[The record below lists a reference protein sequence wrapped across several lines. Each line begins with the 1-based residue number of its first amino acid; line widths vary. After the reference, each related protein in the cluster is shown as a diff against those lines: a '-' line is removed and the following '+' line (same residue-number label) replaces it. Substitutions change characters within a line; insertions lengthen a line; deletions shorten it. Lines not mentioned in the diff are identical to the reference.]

1 MAKKEFQAE
10 SKKLMDMMINSIYTN
25 KEIFLRELISNA
37 SDAIDKLYYKSLTD
51 TSVGMNKGD
60 FRILLTRDKDSRTL
74 TISDNG
80 IGMTREELE
89 QNLGTIAH
97 SGSLDFKKDN
107 QDENIDIIGQ
117 FGVGFYAAFMVAK
130 HVEVVSR
137 AAGSD
142 EANRWESDGADGY
155 TVAPCEKAENG
166 TKIVLTIKDNTE
178 NENYDEFLEPY
189 RIQGLVKK
197 YSDYIRYPIKMDMTR
212 SRMKEKPADAGDDYK
227 PEWEE
232 YTENETLNSMV
243 PLSFIYGCIWK
254 KSKKE
259 LKDEDYN
266 SFYTQK
272 FYDYQP
278 PLCHIHSSVEG
289 AVTYTA
295 MLFIPSHAPMDYYTK
310 DYEKG
315 LQLYSNGVL
324 IMDKCADLLPDHFSF
339 VHGMV
344 DTADLSLN
352 ISREMLQHDRH
363 LKAIAQSLEKKIK
376 SELLKMQKD
385 KREDYEKFWAAFGRQ
400 IKYGAYVEYG
410 AHKELLQDLLMYH
423 SSTEDKL
430 VSLAEYASRM
440 KEDQKYIYYACGETI
455 DKIKLLPVMET
466 LSDKGYEVLCMDD
479 SIDEFCVKML
489 AKYNDKEF
497 KSIAD
502 ADLGLDS
509 EDEKEEIKKLSE
521 DNKDVLEALGKAL
534 EGKVKKVELTSRLK
548 SHPCCLRAEG
558 PVTLEMEKV
567 LNQQA
572 AVNGGQSVHAER
584 VLELNAEHPIFKKLC
599 ALQAEGS
606 DKVSTYAD
614 ILYTQALLIEGMPVD
629 DPVAYANAVC
639 NLLS

>member
-1 MAKKEFQAE
+1 MAQKQFKAE
-10 SKKLMDMMINSIYTN
+10 SKRLLDLMINSIYTH

-37 SDAIDKLYYKSLTD
+37 SDATDKLYYNAMKEGKT
-51 TSVGMNKGD
+51 G
-60 FRILLTRDKDSRTL
+60 ITRDALPIELTL
-74 TISDNG
+74 DKANRRFIIEDHG
-80 IGMTREELE
+80 CGMTAEELE
-89 QNLGTIAH
+89 SNLGTIAR
-97 SGSLDFKKDN
+97 SGSLAFKAENEK
-107 QDENIDIIGQ
+107 QDDIDIIGQ

-137 AAGSD
+137 AVGSD
-142 EANRWESDGADGY
+142 SANRWESDGADGY
-155 TVAPCEKAENG
+155 TVTPCEKAENG

-178 NENYDEFLEPY
+178 SENYDEFLEPY
-189 RIQGLVKK
+189 RVQGLVKK

-232 YTENETLNSMV
+232 YTENTTLNSMV
-243 PLSFIYGCIWK
+243 PIWK

-266 SFYTQK
+266 NFYTQK
-272 FYDYQP
+272 FFDYQP
-278 PLCHIHSSVEG
+278 PLCHIHTSVEG

-339 VHGMV
+339 VRGMV

-385 KREDYEKFWAAFGRQ
+385 KPEDYDKFWAAFGRQ
-400 IKYGAYVEYG
+400 IKYGAYVQYG
-410 AHKELLQDLLMYH
+410 AHKELLQDMLMYH
-423 SSTEDKL
+423 SSTENKL
-430 VSLAEYASRM
+430 VSLKDYVSRM
-440 KEDQKYIYYACGETI
+440 KEDQKYIYYACGETV
-455 DKIKLLPVMET
+455 DKIKMLPVMET

-479 SIDEFCVKML
+479 SIDEFCTKMI
-489 AKYNDKEF
+489 AKYDDKEF
-497 KSIAD
+497 KSILD
-502 ADLGLDS
+502 ADLGLES
-509 EDEKEEIKKLSE
+509 EEEREEIKKQSE
-521 DNKDVLEALGKAL
+521 DNKELLDALSKAL
-534 EGKVKKVELTSRLK
+534 EGKVKKVELTGRLK
-548 SHPCCLRAEG
+548 NHPCCLRAEG

-572 AVNGGQSVHAER
+572 AVNGGETVRADR
-584 VLELNAEHPIFKKLC
+584 VLELNADHPIFKKLC

-606 DKVSTYAD
+606 DALADYAD
-614 ILYTQALLIEGMPVD
+614 ILYTQSLLIEGLPVD
-629 DPVAYANAVC
+629 DPAGYANKICA
-639 NLLS
+639 LLAR

>member
-1 MAKKEFQAE
+1 MAQKQFKAE
-10 SKKLMDMMINSIYTN
+10 SKRLLDLMINSIYTH

-37 SDAIDKLYYKSLTD
+37 SDATDKLYYNAMKEPKT
-51 TSVGMNKGD
+51 G
-60 FRILLTRDKDSRTL
+60 ITRDALPIELTL
-74 TISDNG
+74 DKANRRFIIEDHG
-80 IGMTREELE
+80 CGMTAEELE
-89 QNLGTIAH
+89 SNLGTIAR
-97 SGSLDFKKDN
+97 SGSLAFKAENEK
-107 QDENIDIIGQ
+107 QDDIDIIGQ

-137 AAGSD
+137 AVGSD
-142 EANRWESDGADGY
+142 SANRWESDGADGY
-155 TVAPCEKAENG
+155 TVTPCEKAENG

-178 NENYDEFLEPY
+178 SENYDEFLEPY
-189 RIQGLVKK
+189 RVQGLVKK

-232 YTENETLNSMV
+232 YTENTTLNSMV
-243 PLSFIYGCIWK
+243 PIWK
-254 KSKKE
+254 KSRKE

-266 SFYTQK
+266 NFYTQK
-272 FYDYQP
+272 FFDYQP
-278 PLCHIHSSVEG
+278 PLCHIHTSVEG

-339 VHGMV
+339 VRGMV

-385 KREDYEKFWAAFGRQ
+385 KPEDYDKFWAAFGRQ
-400 IKYGAYVEYG
+400 IKYGAYVQYG

-423 SSTEDKL
+423 SSTENKL
-430 VSLAEYASRM
+430 VSLKDYVSRM
-440 KEDQKYIYYACGETI
+440 KEDQKYIYYACGETV
-455 DKIKLLPVMET
+455 DKIKMLPVMET

-479 SIDEFCVKML
+479 SIDEFCTKMI
-489 AKYNDKEF
+489 AKYDDKEF
-497 KSIAD
+497 KSILD
-502 ADLGLDS
+502 ADLGLES
-509 EDEKEEIKKLSE
+509 EEEREEIKKQSE
-521 DNKDVLEALGKAL
+521 DNKELLDALSKAL
-534 EGKVKKVELTSRLK
+534 EGKVKKVELTGRLK
-548 SHPCCLRAEG
+548 NHPCCLRAEG

-572 AVNGGQSVHAER
+572 AVNGGETVRADR
-584 VLELNAEHPIFKKLC
+584 VLELNADHPIFKKLC

-606 DKVSTYAD
+606 DALADYAD
-614 ILYTQALLIEGMPVD
+614 ILYTQSLLIEGLPVD
-629 DPVAYANAVC
+629 DPAGYANKICA
-639 NLLS
+639 LLAR

>member
-1 MAKKEFQAE
+1 MAQKQFKAE
-10 SKKLMDMMINSIYTN
+10 SKRLLDLMINSIYTH

-37 SDAIDKLYYKSLTD
+37 SDATDKLYYNAMKEGKT
-51 TSVGMNKGD
+51 G
-60 FRILLTRDKDSRTL
+60 ITRDALPIELTL
-74 TISDNG
+74 DKANRRFIIEDHG
-80 IGMTREELE
+80 CGMTAEELE
-89 QNLGTIAH
+89 SNLGTIAR
-97 SGSLDFKKDN
+97 SGSLAFKAENEK
-107 QDENIDIIGQ
+107 QDDIDIIGQ

-137 AAGSD
+137 AVGSD
-142 EANRWESDGADGY
+142 GANRWESDGADGY
-155 TVAPCEKAENG
+155 TVTPCEKAENG

-178 NENYDEFLEPY
+178 SENYDEFLEPY
-189 RIQGLVKK
+189 RVQGLVKK

-232 YTENETLNSMV
+232 YTENTTLNSMV
-243 PLSFIYGCIWK
+243 PIWK
-254 KSKKE
+254 KSRKE

-266 SFYTQK
+266 NFYTQK
-272 FYDYQP
+272 FFDYQP
-278 PLCHIHSSVEG
+278 PLCHIHTSVEG

-295 MLFIPSHAPMDYYTK
+295 MLFIPSHASMDYYTK

-339 VHGMV
+339 VRGMV

-376 SELLKMQKD
+376 NELLKMQKD
-385 KREDYEKFWAAFGRQ
+385 KPEDYDKFWAAFGRQ
-400 IKYGAYVEYG
+400 IKYGAYVQYG

-423 SSTEDKL
+423 SSTENKL
-430 VSLAEYASRM
+430 VSLKDYVSRM
-440 KEDQKYIYYACGETI
+440 KEDQKYIYYACGETV
-455 DKIKLLPVMET
+455 DKIKMLPVMET

-479 SIDEFCVKML
+479 SIDEFCTKMI
-489 AKYNDKEF
+489 AKYDDKEF
-497 KSIAD
+497 KSILD
-502 ADLGLDS
+502 ADLGLES
-509 EDEKEEIKKLSE
+509 EEEREEIKKQSE
-521 DNKDVLEALGKAL
+521 DNKELLDALSKVL
-534 EGKVKKVELTSRLK
+534 EGKVKKVELTGRLK
-548 SHPCCLRAEG
+548 NHPCCLRAEG

-572 AVNGGQSVHAER
+572 AVNGGETVRADR
-584 VLELNAEHPIFKKLC
+584 VLELNADHPIFKKLC

-606 DKVSTYAD
+606 DALADYAD
-614 ILYTQALLIEGMPVD
+614 ILYTQSLLIEGLPVD
-629 DPVAYANAVC
+629 DPAGYANKICA
-639 NLLS
+639 LLAR

>member
-1 MAKKEFQAE
+1 MAQKQFKAE
-10 SKKLMDMMINSIYTN
+10 SKRLLDLMINSIYTH

-37 SDAIDKLYYKSLTD
+37 SDATDKLYYNAMKEGKT
-51 TSVGMNKGD
+51 G
-60 FRILLTRDKDSRTL
+60 ITRDALPIELTL
-74 TISDNG
+74 DKANRRFIIEDHG
-80 IGMTREELE
+80 CGMTAEELE
-89 QNLGTIAH
+89 SNLGTIAR
-97 SGSLDFKKDN
+97 SGSLAFKAENEK
-107 QDENIDIIGQ
+107 QDDIDIIGQ

-137 AAGSD
+137 AVGSD
-142 EANRWESDGADGY
+142 GANRWESDGADGY
-155 TVAPCEKAENG
+155 TVTPCEKAENG

-178 NENYDEFLEPY
+178 SENYDEFLEPY
-189 RIQGLVKK
+189 RVQGLVKK

-232 YTENETLNSMV
+232 YTENTTLNSMV
-243 PLSFIYGCIWK
+243 PIWK
-254 KSKKE
+254 KSRKE

-266 SFYTQK
+266 NFYTQK
-272 FYDYQP
+272 FFDYQP
-278 PLCHIHSSVEG
+278 PLCHIHTSVEG

-339 VHGMV
+339 VRGMV

-376 SELLKMQKD
+376 NELLKMQKD
-385 KREDYEKFWAAFGRQ
+385 KPEDYDKFWAAFGRQ
-400 IKYGAYVEYG
+400 IKYGAYVQYG

-423 SSTEDKL
+423 SSTENKL
-430 VSLAEYASRM
+430 VSLKDYVSRM
-440 KEDQKYIYYACGETI
+440 KEGQKYIYYACGETV
-455 DKIKLLPVMET
+455 DKIKMLPVMET

-479 SIDEFCVKML
+479 SIDEFCTKMI
-489 AKYNDKEF
+489 AKYDDKEF
-497 KSIAD
+497 KSILD
-502 ADLGLDS
+502 ADLGLES
-509 EDEKEEIKKLSE
+509 EEEREEIKKQSE
-521 DNKDVLEALGKAL
+521 DNKELLDALSKAL
-534 EGKVKKVELTSRLK
+534 EGKVKKVELTGRLK
-548 SHPCCLRAEG
+548 NHPCCLRAEG

-572 AVNGGQSVHAER
+572 AVNGGETVRADR
-584 VLELNAEHPIFKKLC
+584 VLELNEDHPIFKKLC

-606 DKVSTYAD
+606 DALADYAD
-614 ILYTQALLIEGMPVD
+614 ILYTQSLLIEGLPVD
-629 DPVAYANAVC
+629 DPAGYANKICA
-639 NLLS
+639 LLAR

>member
-1 MAKKEFQAE
+1 MAQKQFKAE
-10 SKKLMDMMINSIYTN
+10 SKRLLDLMINSIYTH

-37 SDAIDKLYYKSLTD
+37 SDATDKLYYNAMKEGKT
-51 TSVGMNKGD
+51 G
-60 FRILLTRDKDSRTL
+60 ITRDSLPIELTL
-74 TISDNG
+74 DKANRRFIIEDHG
-80 IGMTREELE
+80 CGMTAEELE
-89 QNLGTIAH
+89 SNLGTIAR
-97 SGSLDFKKDN
+97 SGSLAFKAENEK
-107 QDENIDIIGQ
+107 QDDIDIIGQ

-137 AAGSD
+137 AVGSD
-142 EANRWESDGADGY
+142 SANRWESDGADGY
-155 TVAPCEKAENG
+155 TVTPCEKAKNG

-178 NENYDEFLEPY
+178 TENYDEFLEPY
-189 RIQGLVKK
+189 RVQGLVKK

-212 SRMKEKPADAGDDYK
+212 SRMKEKPTDAGEDYK

-232 YTENETLNSMV
+232 YVENETLNSMV
-243 PLSFIYGCIWK
+243 PIWK
-254 KSKKE
+254 KSKKD

-272 FYDYQP
+272 FFDYQP
-278 PLCHIHSSVEG
+278 PLCHIHTSVEG

-339 VHGMV
+339 VRGMV

-376 SELLKMQKD
+376 NELLKMQKD
-385 KREDYEKFWAAFGRQ
+385 KPEDYEKFWAAFGRQ
-400 IKYGAYVEYG
+400 IKYGAYVQYG

-423 SSTEDKL
+423 SSTENKL
-430 VSLAEYASRM
+430 VSLKDYVSRM
-440 KEDQKYIYYACGETI
+440 KEDQKYIYYACGETV
-455 DKIKLLPVMET
+455 DKIKMLPVMET

-479 SIDEFCVKML
+479 SIDEFCTKMI
-489 AKYNDKEF
+489 AKYDDKEF
-497 KSIAD
+497 KSVLD
-502 ADLGLDS
+502 ADLGLET
-509 EDEKEEIKKLSE
+509 EDEKEEIKKQSE
-521 DNKDVLEALGKAL
+521 DNKDLLEALSKAL
-534 EGKVKKVELTSRLK
+534 EGKVKKVELTGRLK
-548 SHPCCLRAEG
+548 NHPCCLRAEG

-572 AVNGGQSVHAER
+572 AVNGGETVRAER

-606 DKVSTYAD
+606 DKLADYAD
-614 ILYTQALLIEGMPVD
+614 ILYTQSLLIEGLPVD
-629 DPVAYANAVC
+629 DPAAYANKIC
-639 NLLS
+639 DLLAK

>member
-1 MAKKEFQAE
+1 MAQKQFKAE
-10 SKKLMDMMINSIYTN
+10 SKRLLDLMINSIYTH

-37 SDAIDKLYYKSLTD
+37 SDATDKLYYNAMKEGKT
-51 TSVGMNKGD
+51 G
-60 FRILLTRDKDSRTL
+60 ITRDSLPIELTL
-74 TISDNG
+74 DKANRRFIIEDHG
-80 IGMTREELE
+80 CGMTAEELE
-89 QNLGTIAH
+89 SNLGTIAR
-97 SGSLDFKKDN
+97 SGSLAFKAENEK
-107 QDENIDIIGQ
+107 QDDIDIIGQ

-137 AAGSD
+137 AVGSD
-142 EANRWESDGADGY
+142 SANRWESDGADGY
-155 TVAPCEKAENG
+155 TVTPCEKAENG

-178 NENYDEFLEPY
+178 TENYDEFLEPY
-189 RIQGLVKK
+189 RVQGLVKK

-212 SRMKEKPADAGDDYK
+212 SRMKEKPTDAGEDYK

-243 PLSFIYGCIWK
+243 PIWK

-272 FYDYQP
+272 FFDYQP
-278 PLCHIHSSVEG
+278 PLCHIHTSVEG

-339 VHGMV
+339 VRGMV

-385 KREDYEKFWAAFGRQ
+385 KPEDYEKFWAAFGRQ
-400 IKYGAYVEYG
+400 IKYGAYVQYG

-423 SSTEDKL
+423 SSTENKL
-430 VSLAEYASRM
+430 VSLKDYVSRM
-440 KEDQKYIYYACGETI
+440 KEDQKYIYYACGETV
-455 DKIKLLPVMET
+455 DKIKMLPVMET

-479 SIDEFCVKML
+479 SIDEFCTKMI
-489 AKYNDKEF
+489 AKYDDKEF
-497 KSIAD
+497 KSVLD
-502 ADLGLDS
+502 ADLGLET
-509 EDEKEEIKKLSE
+509 EDEKEEIKKQSE
-521 DNKDVLEALGKAL
+521 DNKDLLEALSKAL
-534 EGKVKKVELTSRLK
+534 EGKVKKVELTGRLK
-548 SHPCCLRAEG
+548 NHPCCLRAEG

-572 AVNGGQSVHAER
+572 AVNGGETVRAER

-606 DKVSTYAD
+606 DKLADYAD
-614 ILYTQALLIEGMPVD
+614 ILYTQSLLIEGLPVD
-629 DPVAYANAVC
+629 DPAAYANKIC
-639 NLLS
+639 DLLAK

>member
-1 MAKKEFQAE
+1 MAKKQFKAE
-10 SKKLMDMMINSIYTN
+10 SKRLLDLMINSIYTH

-37 SDAIDKLYYKSLTD
+37 SDATDKLYYNAMKEGKT
-51 TSVGMNKGD
+51 G
-60 FRILLTRDKDSRTL
+60 ITRDSLPIELTL
-74 TISDNG
+74 DKENRKFIIEDHG
-80 IGMTREELE
+80 CGMTAEELE
-89 QNLGTIAH
+89 NNLGTIAH
-97 SGSLDFKKDN
+97 SGSLAFKKDN
-107 QDENIDIIGQ
+107 ENMDDVDIIGQ
-117 FGVGFYAAFMVAK
+117 FGVGFYAAFMVAS
-130 HVEVVSR
+130 HVEVISR
-137 AAGSD
+137 AVGSD
-142 EANRWESDGADGY
+142 EANRWESDGAAGY
-155 TVAPCEKAENG
+155 TVTPCEKAENG
-166 TKIVLTIKDNTE
+166 TRITLTIKENTE

-189 RIQGLVKK
+189 RIQSLVKK
-197 YSDYIRYPIKMDMTR
+197 YSDYIRYPIRMDMTR

-232 YTENETLNSMV
+232 YVENETLNSMV
-243 PLSFIYGCIWK
+243 PIWK

-266 SFYTQK
+266 SFYTSK

-278 PLCHIHSSVEG
+278 PLMHIHTSVEG

-295 MLFIPSHAPMDYYTK
+295 MLFIPSHAPLDYYTK

-339 VHGMV
+339 VRGMV

-376 SELLKMQKD
+376 SELLKLQKD
-385 KREDYEKFWAAFGRQ
+385 KREDYETFWKAFGRQ
-400 IKYGAYVEYG
+400 IKYGAYVQYG
-410 AHKELLQDLLMYH
+410 AHKELLQDLLMYY

-430 VSLAEYASRM
+430 TTLEEYVSRM
-440 KEDQKYIYYACGETI
+440 KEEQKYIYYACGETV
-455 DKIKLLPVMET
+455 DKIKLLPAMET
-466 LSDKGYEVLCMDD
+466 LHDKGYEVLCLDD
-479 SIDEFCVKML
+479 SIDELCIKML
-489 AKYNDKEF
+489 ANNKEKEF

-502 ADLGLDS
+502 ADLGLDT
-509 EDEKEEIKKLSE
+509 EDDKEEIKKLSE
-521 DNKDVLEALGKAL
+521 DNAALLTAMGEALT
-534 EGKVKKVELTSRLK
+534 GKVQKVELTTRLK

-572 AVNGGQSVHAER
+572 LDDSQRVHAER
-584 VLELNAEHPIFKKLC
+584 VLELNASHPIFQKLC
-599 ALQAEGS
+599 ALQQEGS
-606 DKVSTYAD
+606 EQLKTYAD
-614 ILYTQALLIEGMPVD
+614 ILYTQALLIEGLPVD

-639 NLLS
+639 DLIS

>member
-1 MAKKEFQAE
+1 MAQKQFKAE
-10 SKKLMDMMINSIYTN
+10 SKRLLDLMINSIYTH

-37 SDAIDKLYYKSLTD
+37 SDATDKLYYNAMKEGKT
-51 TSVGMNKGD
+51 G
-60 FRILLTRDKDSRTL
+60 ITRDALPIELTL
-74 TISDNG
+74 DKANRRFIIEDHG
-80 IGMTREELE
+80 CGMTAEELE
-89 QNLGTIAH
+89 SNLGTIAR
-97 SGSLDFKKDN
+97 SGSLAFKAENEK
-107 QDENIDIIGQ
+107 QDDIDIIGQ

-137 AAGSD
+137 AVGSD
-142 EANRWESDGADGY
+142 SANRWESDGADGY
-155 TVAPCEKAENG
+155 TVTPCEKSENG
-166 TKIVLTIKDNTE
+166 TRIVLTIKDNTE
-178 NENYDEFLEPY
+178 TENYDEFLEPY
-189 RIQGLVKK
+189 RVQGLVKK

-212 SRMKEKPADAGDDYK
+212 SRMKEKPADAGEDYK

-232 YTENETLNSMV
+232 YVENETLNSMV
-243 PLSFIYGCIWK
+243 PIWK
-254 KSKKE
+254 KSKKD

-272 FYDYQP
+272 FFDYQP
-278 PLCHIHSSVEG
+278 PLCHIHTSVEG

-339 VHGMV
+339 VRGMV

-376 SELLKMQKD
+376 NELLKMQKD
-385 KREDYEKFWAAFGRQ
+385 KPEDYEKFWAAFGRQ
-400 IKYGAYVEYG
+400 IKYGAYVQYG

-423 SSTEDKL
+423 SSTENKL
-430 VSLAEYASRM
+430 VSLKDYVSRM
-440 KEDQKYIYYACGETI
+440 KEDQKYIYYACGETV
-455 DKIKLLPVMET
+455 DKIKMLPVMET

-479 SIDEFCVKML
+479 SIDEFCTKMI
-489 AKYNDKEF
+489 AKYDDKEF
-497 KSIAD
+497 KSVLD
-502 ADLGLDS
+502 ADLGLET
-509 EDEKEEIKKLSE
+509 EDEKEEIKKQSE
-521 DNKDVLEALGKAL
+521 DNKDLLEALSKAL
-534 EGKVKKVELTSRLK
+534 EGKVKKVELTGRLK
-548 SHPCCLRAEG
+548 NHPCCLRAEG

-572 AVNGGQSVHAER
+572 AVNGGETVRAER

-606 DKVSTYAD
+606 DKLADYAD
-614 ILYTQALLIEGMPVD
+614 ILYTQSLLIEGLPVD
-629 DPVAYANAVC
+629 DPAAYANKIC
-639 NLLS
+639 DLLAK

>member
-1 MAKKEFQAE
+1 MAQKQFKAE
-10 SKKLMDMMINSIYTN
+10 SKRLLDLMINSIYTH

-37 SDAIDKLYYKSLTD
+37 SDATDKLYYNAMKEGKT
-51 TSVGMNKGD
+51 G
-60 FRILLTRDKDSRTL
+60 ITRDSLPIELTL
-74 TISDNG
+74 DKANRRFIIEDHG
-80 IGMTREELE
+80 CGMTAEELE
-89 QNLGTIAH
+89 SNLGTIAR
-97 SGSLDFKKDN
+97 SGSLAFKAENEK
-107 QDENIDIIGQ
+107 QDDIDIIGQ

-137 AAGSD
+137 AVGSD
-142 EANRWESDGADGY
+142 SANRWESDGADGY
-155 TVAPCEKAENG
+155 TVTPCEKAENG

-178 NENYDEFLEPY
+178 TENYDEFLEPY
-189 RIQGLVKK
+189 RVQGLVKK

-212 SRMKEKPADAGDDYK
+212 SRMKEKPADAGEDYK

-232 YTENETLNSMV
+232 YVENETLNSMV
-243 PLSFIYGCIWK
+243 PIWK
-254 KSKKE
+254 KSKKD

-272 FYDYQP
+272 FFDYQP
-278 PLCHIHSSVEG
+278 PLCHIHTSVEG

-324 IMDKCADLLPDHFSF
+324 IMDKCADLLSDHFSF
-339 VHGMV
+339 VRGMV

-376 SELLKMQKD
+376 NELLKMQKD
-385 KREDYEKFWAAFGRQ
+385 KPEDYEKFWAAFGRQ
-400 IKYGAYVEYG
+400 IKYGAYVQYG

-423 SSTEDKL
+423 SSTENKL
-430 VSLAEYASRM
+430 VSLKDYVSRM
-440 KEDQKYIYYACGETI
+440 KDDQKYIYYACGETV
-455 DKIKLLPVMET
+455 DKIKMLPVMET

-479 SIDEFCVKML
+479 SIDEFCTKMI
-489 AKYNDKEF
+489 AKYDDKEF
-497 KSIAD
+497 KSVLD
-502 ADLGLDS
+502 ADLGLET
-509 EDEKEEIKKLSE
+509 EDEKEEIKKQSE
-521 DNKDVLEALGKAL
+521 DNKDLLEALSKAL
-534 EGKVKKVELTSRLK
+534 EGKVKKVELTGRLK
-548 SHPCCLRAEG
+548 NHPCCLRAEG

-572 AVNGGQSVHAER
+572 AVNGGETVRAER

-606 DKVSTYAD
+606 DKLADYAD
-614 ILYTQALLIEGMPVD
+614 ILYTQSLLIEGLPVD
-629 DPVAYANAVC
+629 DPAAYANKIC
-639 NLLS
+639 DLLAK

>member
-1 MAKKEFQAE
+1 MAQKQFKAE
-10 SKKLMDMMINSIYTN
+10 SKRLLDLMINSIYTH

-37 SDAIDKLYYKSLTD
+37 SDATDKLYYNAMKEGKT
-51 TSVGMNKGD
+51 G
-60 FRILLTRDKDSRTL
+60 ITRDSLPIELTL
-74 TISDNG
+74 DKANRRFIIEDHG
-80 IGMTREELE
+80 CGMTAEELE
-89 QNLGTIAH
+89 SNLGTIAR
-97 SGSLDFKKDN
+97 SGSLAFKAENEK
-107 QDENIDIIGQ
+107 QDDIDIIGQ

-137 AAGSD
+137 AVGSD
-142 EANRWESDGADGY
+142 SANRWESDGADGY
-155 TVAPCEKAENG
+155 TVTPCEKSENG
-166 TKIVLTIKDNTE
+166 TRIVLTIKDNTE
-178 NENYDEFLEPY
+178 TENYDEFLEPY
-189 RIQGLVKK
+189 RVQGLVKK

-212 SRMKEKPADAGDDYK
+212 SRMKEKPADAGEDYK

-232 YTENETLNSMV
+232 YVENETLNSMV
-243 PLSFIYGCIWK
+243 PIWK
-254 KSKKE
+254 KSKKD

-272 FYDYQP
+272 FFDYQP
-278 PLCHIHSSVEG
+278 PLCHIHTSVEG

-339 VHGMV
+339 VRGMV

-376 SELLKMQKD
+376 NELLKMQKD
-385 KREDYEKFWAAFGRQ
+385 KPEDYEKFWAAFGRQ
-400 IKYGAYVEYG
+400 IKYGAYVQYG

-423 SSTEDKL
+423 SSTENKL
-430 VSLAEYASRM
+430 VSLKDYVSRM
-440 KEDQKYIYYACGETI
+440 KEDQKYIYYACGETV
-455 DKIKLLPVMET
+455 DKIKMLPVMET

-479 SIDEFCVKML
+479 SIDEFCTKMI
-489 AKYNDKEF
+489 AKYDDKEF
-497 KSIAD
+497 KSVLD
-502 ADLGLDS
+502 ADLGLET
-509 EDEKEEIKKLSE
+509 EDEKEEIKKQSE
-521 DNKDVLEALGKAL
+521 DNKDLLEALSKAL
-534 EGKVKKVELTSRLK
+534 EGKVKKVELTGRLK
-548 SHPCCLRAEG
+548 NHPCCLRAEG

-572 AVNGGQSVHAER
+572 AVNGGETVRAER

-606 DKVSTYAD
+606 DKLADYAD
-614 ILYTQALLIEGMPVD
+614 ILYTQSLLIEGLPVD
-629 DPVAYANAVC
+629 DPAAYANKIC
-639 NLLS
+639 DLLAK

>member
-1 MAKKEFQAE
+1 MAQKQFKAE
-10 SKKLMDMMINSIYTN
+10 SKRLLDLMINSIYTH

-37 SDAIDKLYYKSLTD
+37 SDATDKLYYNAMKEGKT
-51 TSVGMNKGD
+51 G
-60 FRILLTRDKDSRTL
+60 ITRDALPIELTL
-74 TISDNG
+74 DKANRRFIIEDHG
-80 IGMTREELE
+80 CGMTAEELE
-89 QNLGTIAH
+89 SNLGTIAR
-97 SGSLDFKKDN
+97 SGSLAFKAENEK
-107 QDENIDIIGQ
+107 QDDIDIIGQ

-137 AAGSD
+137 AVGSD
-142 EANRWESDGADGY
+142 SANRWESDGADGY
-155 TVAPCEKAENG
+155 TVVPCEKAENG
-166 TKIVLTIKDNTE
+166 TKIVLTIKDNTDS
-178 NENYDEFLEPY
+178 ENYDEFLEPY
-189 RIQGLVKK
+189 RVQGLVKK

-232 YTENETLNSMV
+232 YTENATLNSMV
-243 PLSFIYGCIWK
+243 PIWK

-266 SFYTQK
+266 NFYTQK
-272 FYDYQP
+272 FFDYQP
-278 PLCHIHSSVEG
+278 PLCHIHTSVEG

-339 VHGMV
+339 VRGMV

-385 KREDYEKFWAAFGRQ
+385 KPEDYDKFWAAFGRQ
-400 IKYGAYVEYG
+400 IKYGAYVQYG

-423 SSTEDKL
+423 SSTENKL
-430 VSLAEYASRM
+430 VSLKDYVSRM
-440 KEDQKYIYYACGETI
+440 KEDQKYIYYACGETV
-455 DKIKLLPVMET
+455 DKIKMLPVMET

-479 SIDEFCVKML
+479 SIDEFCTKMI
-489 AKYNDKEF
+489 AKYDDKEF
-497 KSIAD
+497 KSILD
-502 ADLGLDS
+502 ADLGLES
-509 EDEKEEIKKLSE
+509 EEEREEIKKQSE
-521 DNKDVLEALGKAL
+521 DNKELLDALSKAL
-534 EGKVKKVELTSRLK
+534 EGKVKKVELTGRLK
-548 SHPCCLRAEG
+548 NHPCCLRAEG

-572 AVNGGQSVHAER
+572 AVNGGETVRADR
-584 VLELNAEHPIFKKLC
+584 VLELTADHPIFKKLC

-606 DKVSTYAD
+606 DALADYAD
-614 ILYTQALLIEGMPVD
+614 ILYTQSLLIEGLPVD
-629 DPVAYANAVC
+629 DPAGYANKICA
-639 NLLS
+639 LLAR

>member
-1 MAKKEFQAE
+1 MAQKQFKAE
-10 SKKLMDMMINSIYTN
+10 SKRLLDLMINSIYTH

-37 SDAIDKLYYKSLTD
+37 SDATDKLYYNAMKEGKT
-51 TSVGMNKGD
+51 G
-60 FRILLTRDKDSRTL
+60 ITRDSLPIELTL
-74 TISDNG
+74 DKANRRFIIEDHG
-80 IGMTREELE
+80 CGMTAEELE
-89 QNLGTIAH
+89 SNLGTIAR
-97 SGSLDFKKDN
+97 SGSLAFKAENEK
-107 QDENIDIIGQ
+107 QDDIDIIGQ

-137 AAGSD
+137 AVGSD
-142 EANRWESDGADGY
+142 SANRWESDGADGY
-155 TVAPCEKAENG
+155 TVTPCEKSENG

-178 NENYDEFLEPY
+178 TENYDEFLEPY
-189 RIQGLVKK
+189 RVQGLVKK

-212 SRMKEKPADAGDDYK
+212 SRMKEKPADAGEDYK

-232 YTENETLNSMV
+232 YVENETLNSMV
-243 PLSFIYGCIWK
+243 PIWK
-254 KSKKE
+254 KSKKD

-272 FYDYQP
+272 FFDYQP
-278 PLCHIHSSVEG
+278 PLCHIHTSVEG

-324 IMDKCADLLPDHFSF
+324 IMDKCADLLSDHFSF
-339 VHGMV
+339 VRGMV

-376 SELLKMQKD
+376 NELLKMQKD
-385 KREDYEKFWAAFGRQ
+385 KPEDYEKFWAAFGRQ
-400 IKYGAYVEYG
+400 IKYGAYVQYG

-423 SSTEDKL
+423 SSTENKL
-430 VSLAEYASRM
+430 VSLKDYVSRM
-440 KEDQKYIYYACGETI
+440 KDDQKYIYYACGETV
-455 DKIKLLPVMET
+455 DKIKMLPVMET

-479 SIDEFCVKML
+479 SIDEFCTKMI
-489 AKYNDKEF
+489 AKYDDKEF
-497 KSIAD
+497 KSVLD
-502 ADLGLDS
+502 ADLGLET
-509 EDEKEEIKKLSE
+509 EDEKEEIKKQSE
-521 DNKDVLEALGKAL
+521 DNKELLEALSKAL
-534 EGKVKKVELTSRLK
+534 EGKVKKVELTGRLK
-548 SHPCCLRAEG
+548 NHPCCLRAEG

-572 AVNGGQSVHAER
+572 AVNGGETVRAER

-606 DKVSTYAD
+606 DKLADYAD
-614 ILYTQALLIEGMPVD
+614 ILYTQSLLIEGLPVD
-629 DPVAYANAVC
+629 DPAAYANKIC
-639 NLLS
+639 DLLAK

>member
-1 MAKKEFQAE
+1 MATKQFKAE
-10 SKKLMDMMINSIYTN
+10 SKRLLDLMINSIYTH

-37 SDAIDKLYYKSLTD
+37 SDATDKLYYNAMKEGKT
-51 TSVGMNKGD
+51 G
-60 FRILLTRDKDSRTL
+60 ITRDSLPIELTL
-74 TISDNG
+74 DKANRRFIIEDHG
-80 IGMTREELE
+80 CGMTAEEME
-89 QNLGTIAH
+89 NNLGTIAH
-97 SGSLDFKKDN
+97 SGSLAFKNENEK
-107 QDENIDIIGQ
+107 QDDIDIIGQ

-243 PLSFIYGCIWK
+243 PIWK

-606 DKVSTYAD
+606 GKVSTYAD

>member
-1 MAKKEFQAE
+1 MAQKQFKAE
-10 SKKLMDMMINSIYTN
+10 SKRLLDLMINSIYTH

-37 SDAIDKLYYKSLTD
+37 SDATDKLYYNAMKEGKT
-51 TSVGMNKGD
+51 G
-60 FRILLTRDKDSRTL
+60 ITRDALPIELTL
-74 TISDNG
+74 DKANRRFIIEDHG
-80 IGMTREELE
+80 CGMTAEELE
-89 QNLGTIAH
+89 SNLGTIAR
-97 SGSLDFKKDN
+97 SGSLAFKAENEK
-107 QDENIDIIGQ
+107 QDDIDIIGQ

-137 AAGSD
+137 AVGSD
-142 EANRWESDGADGY
+142 GANRWESDGADGY
-155 TVAPCEKAENG
+155 TVTPCEKAENG

-178 NENYDEFLEPY
+178 SENYDEFLEPY
-189 RIQGLVKK
+189 RVQGLVKK

-232 YTENETLNSMV
+232 YTENTTLNSMV
-243 PLSFIYGCIWK
+243 PIWK
-254 KSKKE
+254 KSRKE

-266 SFYTQK
+266 NFYTQK
-272 FYDYQP
+272 FFDYQP
-278 PLCHIHSSVEG
+278 PLCHIHTSVEG

-295 MLFIPSHAPMDYYTK
+295 MLFIPSHASMDYYTK

-339 VHGMV
+339 VRGMV

-376 SELLKMQKD
+376 NELLKMQKD
-385 KREDYEKFWAAFGRQ
+385 KPEDYDKFWAAFGRQ
-400 IKYGAYVEYG
+400 IKYGAYVQYG

-423 SSTEDKL
+423 SSTENKL
-430 VSLAEYASRM
+430 VSLKDYVSRM
-440 KEDQKYIYYACGETI
+440 KEDQKYIYYACGETV
-455 DKIKLLPVMET
+455 DKIKMLPVMET

-479 SIDEFCVKML
+479 SIDEFCTKMI
-489 AKYNDKEF
+489 AKYDDKEF
-497 KSIAD
+497 KSILD
-502 ADLGLDS
+502 ADLGLES
-509 EDEKEEIKKLSE
+509 EEEREEIKKQSEVNKELLDALS
-521 DNKDVLEALGKAL
+521 KAL
-534 EGKVKKVELTSRLK
+534 EGKVKKVELTGRLK
-548 SHPCCLRAEG
+548 NHPCCLRAEG

-572 AVNGGQSVHAER
+572 AVNGGETVRADR
-584 VLELNAEHPIFKKLC
+584 VLELNADHPIFKKLC

-606 DKVSTYAD
+606 DALADYAD
-614 ILYTQALLIEGMPVD
+614 ILYTQSLLIEGLPVD
-629 DPVAYANAVC
+629 DPAGYANKICA
-639 NLLS
+639 LLAR

>member
-1 MAKKEFQAE
+1 MAQKQFKAE
-10 SKKLMDMMINSIYTN
+10 SKRLLDLMINSIYTH

-37 SDAIDKLYYKSLTD
+37 SDATDKLYYNAMKEAKT
-51 TSVGMNKGD
+51 G
-60 FRILLTRDKDSRTL
+60 ITRDALPIELTL
-74 TISDNG
+74 DKANRRFIIEDHG
-80 IGMTREELE
+80 CGMTAEELE
-89 QNLGTIAH
+89 SNLGTIAR
-97 SGSLDFKKDN
+97 SGSLAFKAENEK
-107 QDENIDIIGQ
+107 QDDIDIIGQ

-137 AAGSD
+137 AVGSD
-142 EANRWESDGADGY
+142 GANRWESDGADGY
-155 TVAPCEKAENG
+155 TVTPCEKAENG

-178 NENYDEFLEPY
+178 SENYDEFLEPY
-189 RIQGLVKK
+189 RVQGLVKK

-232 YTENETLNSMV
+232 YTENTTLNSMV
-243 PLSFIYGCIWK
+243 PIWK
-254 KSKKE
+254 KSRKE

-266 SFYTQK
+266 NFYTQK
-272 FYDYQP
+272 FFDYQP
-278 PLCHIHSSVEG
+278 PLCHIHTSVEG

-295 MLFIPSHAPMDYYTK
+295 MLFIPSHASMDYYTK

-339 VHGMV
+339 VRGMV

-376 SELLKMQKD
+376 NELLKMQKD
-385 KREDYEKFWAAFGRQ
+385 KPEDYDKFWAAFGRQ
-400 IKYGAYVEYG
+400 IKYGAYVQYG

-423 SSTEDKL
+423 SSTENKL
-430 VSLAEYASRM
+430 VSLKDYVSRM
-440 KEDQKYIYYACGETI
+440 KEDQKYIYYACGETV
-455 DKIKLLPVMET
+455 DKIKMLPVMET

-479 SIDEFCVKML
+479 SIDEFCTKMI
-489 AKYNDKEF
+489 AKYDDKEF
-497 KSIAD
+497 KSILD
-502 ADLGLDS
+502 ADLGLES
-509 EDEKEEIKKLSE
+509 EEEREEIKKQSE
-521 DNKDVLEALGKAL
+521 DNKELLDALSKAL
-534 EGKVKKVELTSRLK
+534 EGKVKKVELTGRLK
-548 SHPCCLRAEG
+548 NHPCCLRAEG

-572 AVNGGQSVHAER
+572 AVNGGETVRADR
-584 VLELNAEHPIFKKLC
+584 VLELNADHPIFKKLC

-606 DKVSTYAD
+606 DALADYAD
-614 ILYTQALLIEGMPVD
+614 ILYTQSLLIEGLPVD
-629 DPVAYANAVC
+629 DPAGYANKICA
-639 NLLS
+639 LLAR